1 MCQFAVSEHLKRTT
15 PKREAV
21 MDVLAAVF
29 SQEGQ
34 SAMASGATVLSYNKE
49 VHVVPSESMRMRRMC
64 VDRNRL
70 YIRLASTETFS
81 RLQKVVSRCSPAKL
95 DAKGGYEE
103 YNRLITA
110 SANQERQET
119 ILYAENGIHRPFR

>member
-1 MCQFAVSEHLKRTT
+1 MPRTVALNVVLPYFGETSKDNWLTYPMCQFAVSEHLKRTT

-49 VHVVPSESMRMRRMC
+49 SMWCLPSLCAMRRSALTATTC
-64 VDRNRL
+64 ISVWRL
-70 YIRLASTETFS
+70 RKPFP
-81 RLQKVVSRCSPAKL
+81 VSKRWFQ
-95 DAKGGYEE
+95 DA
-103 YNRLITA
+103 R
-110 SANQERQET
+110 R
-119 ILYAENGIHRPFR
+119 